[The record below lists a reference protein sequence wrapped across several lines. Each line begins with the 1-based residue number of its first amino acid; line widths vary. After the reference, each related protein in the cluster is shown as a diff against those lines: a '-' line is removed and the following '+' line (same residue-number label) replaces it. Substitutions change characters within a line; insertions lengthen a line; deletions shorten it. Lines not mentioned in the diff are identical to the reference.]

1 MATKKST
8 QTSKTTGKKSGTK
21 ASGTAAAATPASAD
35 PPSAAPEV
43 LGPDG
48 EPVLRQPAEI
58 AHADQLEALRQNET
72 DTPPASWRLSPRSVL
87 TYVVGGKTLPATLR
101 GEKTEVE
108 ITRKFFGDDT
118 VVERAIVTLASERAL
133 LLVGEPGTG
142 KSWLSEHLA
151 AAICGN
157 SCLTIQGTAGTTE
170 EHIKY
175 SWNVARVIAEGYTM
189 TNLVPSPTM
198 NAMRA
203 GALLR
208 FEEITRCVPDVQD
221 ALVSV
226 LSDKAIA
233 VPELPASP
241 LSWAR
246 PGFNVIAT
254 ANSRDQGV
262 NELSA
267 ALKRR
272 FNYVHIPIIADAR
285 TEQGVVRQ
293 RTAELM
299 ERYGLRARISPPVL
313 DLLTTVF
320 RELRQGKSK
329 EGVALKQPGTTMST
343 AEAIGCALDAALHA
357 RYFGDGTVRPADVA
371 RNLTGSVVKE
381 DLGDLAAL
389 REYAALVGRKRAAK
403 DAAWKELSDALD
415 EALR

>member
-1 MATKKST
+1 VATKKTTQAST
-8 QTSKTTGKKSGTK
+8 KTTASK
-21 ASGTAAAATPASAD
+21 AGAKPSVASTAAAAP
-35 PPSAAPEV
+35 

-48 EPVLRQPAEI
+48 EPVLRQPAEL
-58 AHADQLEALRQNET
+58 AYADQLEALRQNET
-72 DTPPASWRLSPRSVL
+72 DAPPPSWRLSPRAVL
-87 TYVVGGKTLPATLR
+87 AYIVGGQTLSATIR
-101 GEKTEVE
+101 GEKVEVE

-118 VVERAIVTLASERAL
+118 VVERSIVTLASERAL

-151 AAICGN
+151 AAIGGN

-175 SWNVARVIAEGYTM
+175 SWNVARVIAEGYTRA
-189 TNLVPSPTM
+189 NLVPSPTM
-198 NAMRA
+198 NAMRS
-203 GALLR
+203 GGLLR

-233 VPELPASP
+233 VPELPETP
-241 LSWAR
+241 LVWAR

-272 FNYVHIPIIADAR
+272 FNYVHIPIIADQR
-285 TEQGVVRQ
+285 TEQSVVRQ

-299 ERYGLRARISPPVL
+299 LRYGLEVRIAPPML

-320 RELRQGKSK
+320 RELRHGKSND
-329 EGVALKQPGTTMST
+329 GVGLKQPGTTMST

-357 RYFGDGTVRPADVA
+357 RYFGDGTVRPADIA

-389 REYAALVGRKRAAK
+389 REYATLVGKKRGAK
-403 DAAWKELSDALD
+403 DAAWKELCDALD
-415 EALR
+415 VALRS